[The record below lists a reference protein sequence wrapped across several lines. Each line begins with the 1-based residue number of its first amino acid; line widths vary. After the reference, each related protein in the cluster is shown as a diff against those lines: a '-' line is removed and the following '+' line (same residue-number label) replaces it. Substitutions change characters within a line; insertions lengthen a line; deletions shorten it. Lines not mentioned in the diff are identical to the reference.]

1 MDRYDPYT
9 DKFISDVPNTN
20 VWDTIS
26 RQAALV
32 AVKDALMA
40 WSYMPEWRDE
50 KILEAI
56 AELPS
61 AQPTS
66 SKMEQVPTRCNLI
79 DRQAAIKKILGQPPE
94 PHYPSWYA
102 EQIMELPPAVPKTG
116 KWIDHRDEGY
126 VECPFCRSA
135 TNCDGNIDELHYCF
149 SCGAKM
155 EG

>member
-1 MDRYDPYT
+1 MGKTEELETLITALEKEHKKLREMQGVIDT
-9 DKFISDVPNTN
+9 DC
-20 VWDTIS
+20 IS
-26 RQAALV
+26 RQAAI
-32 AVKDALMA
+32 
-40 WSYMPEWRDE
+40 E
-50 KILEAI
+50 
-56 AELPS
+56 
-61 AQPTS
+61 
-66 SKMEQVPTRCNLI
+66 
-79 DRQAAIKKILGQPPE
+79 KILGQPPE

-102 EQIMELPPAVPKTG
+102 EQIRELPPAVPKTG